1 MKHRSWMSCVVMGAL
16 ALASCGDTEESDEV
30 ARPDATAEIE
40 AMVQTYGAIVFA
52 SYEDSASSASAL
64 DQAVDALIAS
74 PSAANMEATRQA
86 WLDAREPYLQ
96 TEVYRFYE
104 GPIDNAEDGPE
115 GLINAWPLDEVYIDA
130 VEGRPTA
137 GVINDASV
145 EITPAMLESLN
156 EAGGEKN
163 IATGYH
169 AVEFLLW
176 GQDLSA
182 DGPGAR
188 PFTDYD
194 PAGETPNAAR
204 RGLYLSTVSE
214 LLVGHLEG
222 VRDAWAPGAAN
233 YRAEFEAA
241 EPLDALARV
250 LTGMIILS
258 GFETGGE
265 RLQTALDSGEQEDE
279 HSCFSDNTHRD
290 MVQDVRGVQNVWRG
304 SYTRLDGTKIEGTG
318 VRAVVMA
325 VDPELAGELD
335 AQIDASLELA
345 EALQPPFD
353 REIRSDNP
361 AGRKRVQDLVIS
373 LHAQEGLLQEVFRAF
388 NLDIP
393 EAE

>member
-1 MKHRSWMSCVVMGAL
+1 MKHRSWMICIVMSAL
-16 ALASCGDTEESDEV
+16 ALASCGDTEETDEV
-30 ARPDATAEIE
+30 AKPDATAEIE

-74 PSAANMEATRQA
+74 PSAANMEAARQA

-361 AGRKRVQDLVIS
+361 AGRKRVQELVIS
-373 LHAQEGLLQEVFRAF
+373 LRAQESLLQEVFRAF